1 MENNLAEKYA
11 HIKGWGIDAD
21 PKNEPTYPMK
31 NYTGDDHKRSN
42 WERPTLQNP
51 DFEVLKSTERPTL
64 SAVVGD
70 APAPSGLSGII
81 RRYAYTFSENRSR
94 HWLLLIA
101 ADRVNVVEG
110 VITDLVTGHVP
121 NIPKEKGIGA
131 DWEHN
136 RTSLLVRTALT
147 TAVIAGAGALI
158 YYYSQNRNSSDERE
172 TRSSR
177 TSNNNRSGNRA
188 GRANSGR
195 SSNGR
200 RSSKERD

>member
-1 MENNLAEKYA
+1 MENNLAEKFA

-31 NYTGDDHKRSN
+31 HYTGDDHKRSN
-42 WERPTLQNP
+42 WKRPTLQDP
-51 DFEVLKSTERPTL
+51 DFEVLKSTERPSL

-70 APAPSGLSGII
+70 APAPSGISGLI
-81 RRYAYTFSENRSR
+81 RRYAYTFSENRLR

-110 VITDLVTGHVP
+110 VVSDVITGHVP
-121 NIPKEKGIGA
+121 NIPKEKGIGG

-136 RTSLLVRTALT
+136 RTSLLVRAAIT

-158 YYYSQNRNSSDERE
+158 YYYSQNSDSEE
-172 TRSSR
+172 NESRSSR
-177 TSNNNRSGNRA
+177 SNSNNKRSGNRSA
-188 GRANSGR
+188 GR
-195 SSNGR
+195 SSSSS
-200 RSSKERD
+200 RSKK

>member
-1 MENNLAEKYA
+1 MENNLSEKFA

-31 NYTGDDHKRSN
+31 HYTGDDHKRSN

-51 DFEVLKSTERPTL
+51 DFEMLKSTERPTL

-70 APAPSGLSGII
+70 APAPSGVSGMI
-81 RRYAYTFSENRSR
+81 RRYAFHFSENRLR

-110 VITDLVTGHVP
+110 IFSDLIHGKVP

-136 RTSLLVRTALT
+136 RTSLFVRAALT

-158 YYYSQNRNSSDERE
+158 YYYSQNRSESEERE
-172 TRSSR
+172 NRNSRSKNSGRATRS
-177 TSNNNRSGNRA
+177 G
-188 GRANSGR
+188 GANSGR
-195 SSNGR
+195 NSNGR
-200 RSSKERD
+200 SSSKERK

>member
-51 DFEVLKSTERPTL
+51 DFEVLKSTERPNI
-64 SAVVGD
+64 SAVVGEA
-70 APAPSGLSGII
+70 APPSGVSGMI
-81 RRYAYTFSENRSR
+81 RRYAFHFSENRLR

-110 VITDLVTGHVP
+110 VVSDLIHGHVP

-136 RTSLLVRTALT
+136 RTSLFFRAALT

-158 YYYSQNRNSSDERE
+158 YYYSQNNRSSEESESRNSR
-172 TRSSR
+172 
-177 TSNNNRSGNRA
+177 SNNNRRNANRSG
-188 GRANSGR
+188 GGNSSR
-195 SSNGR
+195 GR
-200 RSSKERD
+200 R

>member
-1 MENNLAEKYA
+1 MENNLAEKFA

-70 APAPSGLSGII
+70 APAPSGVSGLI
-81 RRYAYTFSENRSR
+81 RRYAYTFSENRLR

-110 VITDLVTGHVP
+110 LVSDLISGHVP

-136 RTSLLVRTALT
+136 RTSLFVRAALS

-158 YYYSQNRNSSDERE
+158 YYYSQNNGSSEERE
-172 TRSSR
+172 SRSSR
-177 TSNNNRSGNRA
+177 SN
-188 GRANSGR
+188 NSGR
-195 SSNGR
+195 NKRSTGGNSGRKTNGKR
-200 RSSKERD
+200 ASRERE